1 MRCKAPNF
9 FETAMSSSYMPSCSK
24 IWDKVVKAIAE
35 PSGLSS
41 FVFSKIYP
49 LFFFYFRRAIGGRER
64 AGRRMKIDC
73 EHFVS
78 LLLTRTQWRLN
89 SAAIEKEEAR

>member
-1 MRCKAPNF
+1 MTYTSSTSRPGARALKVFLCLRSSCMRCRAPNF
-9 FETAMSSSYMPSCSK
+9 FETAMSSSYMSSCSK

-49 LFFFYFRRAIGGRER
+49 LYCFVFGEQLER
-64 AGRRMKIDC
+64 D
-73 EHFVS
+73 
-78 LLLTRTQWRLN
+78 
-89 SAAIEKEEAR
+89 KE